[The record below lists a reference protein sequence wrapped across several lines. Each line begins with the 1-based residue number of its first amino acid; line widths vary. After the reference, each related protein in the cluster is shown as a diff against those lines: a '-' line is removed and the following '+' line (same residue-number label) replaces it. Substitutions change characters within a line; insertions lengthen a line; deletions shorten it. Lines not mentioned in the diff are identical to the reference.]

1 MTPIKSSTNKE
12 SCSPISSNCVIWQ
25 GPNLPC
31 INLCTGDSVS
41 DVIYRVADELCKIKD
56 NFDLTDVDLEC
67 ILTVCQAT
75 PEPAK
80 TIGNILNLII
90 NKVCCLSDIVAAID
104 PSAPEE
110 IEVQLAS
117 CFKPYLNPSGVPL
130 NSLPHSQYTYLIG
143 VKLCEL
149 VSQVA
154 INTLDITT
162 LKGKVKALED
172 APAPTI
178 PQVTTNCITAPNVTP
193 GVPADVD
200 KVLDA
205 LEAEFCNLTAALGPT
220 AEIIKVKSREC
231 QPNLTNA
238 VALASP
244 TSTMGSYY
252 AGAGGWV
259 NTTTNLAQSLQNL
272 WITVC
277 DLRSAVR
284 LIQTTCCQVSCDD
297 IIVDFDVVRTTNTL
311 GNPVIQFFFYP
322 KTVIPDDWYDCNQ
335 SANPVPGVT
344 NPYTFKG
351 NTVTITDTA
360 GHKYQISVPLRK
372 QDFTEGILPD
382 FITSGGLPYEVV
394 LTASPLDLSLDWTIT
409 GDICVTNGTTS
420 CVKCVSV
427 DAPYTPLDCCTITAT
442 DTVTIVYKT
451 CITPVPE
458 I

>member
-1 MTPIKSSTNKE
+1 
-12 SCSPISSNCVIWQ
+12 VIWQ

-41 DVIYRVADELCKIKD
+41 DVIYRLADEICKIKD
-56 NFDLTDVDLEC
+56 NFNLTDVDLEC
-67 ILTVCQAT
+67 ILTICQPT

-90 NKVCCLSDIVAAID
+90 NKVCCLSDIVNAID
-104 PSAPEE
+104 PSLPAE

-117 CFKPYLNPSGVPL
+117 CFKPYLNPQGIPL

-143 VKLCEL
+143 VKLCE
-149 VSQVA
+149 
-154 INTLDITT
+154 TITT
-162 LKGKVKALED
+162 VNTHTTQIAGLQTAVTTLQNTPP
-172 APAPTI
+172 PAI
-178 PQVTTNCITAPNVTP
+178 PQVTPNCISGPGVIP
-193 GVPADVD
+193 GVPANVNV
-200 KVLDA
+200 VLDA

-259 NTTTNLAQSLQNL
+259 NTTTNMAQSLQNL

-284 LIQTTCCQVSCDD
+284 LIQTTCCKISCDD
-297 IIVDFDVVRTTNTL
+297 IIVDFDIVRTTNTL

-322 KTVIPDDWYDCNQ
+322 KTVIPDTWYDCNQ
-335 SANPVPGVT
+335 SANPVSGPT
-344 NPYTFKG
+344 NPYPFKG
-351 NTVTITDTA
+351 NTVTIKDTA
-360 GHKYQISVPLRK
+360 GHSYQISIPLRS
-372 QDFTEGILPD
+372 QDLTDGILPD
-382 FITSGGLPYEVV
+382 FIAGGGLPYEVV

-409 GDICVTNGTTS
+409 GDICVTDGTTS

-427 DAPYTPLDCCTITAT
+427 DAPYVPTGCCLITAT
-442 DTVTIVYKT
+442 DDVTIVYKT
-451 CITPVPE
+451 CN
-458 I
+458 